1 MVDNNYMMARV
12 NINQLR
18 SAMAKH
24 QNQTLTKTLSVM
36 TKTSAKTLSVM
47 TATTNVNKIRSNTK
61 DYGSKDDSN
70 GGGSSTIRATT
81 TTMMASTD
89 SSDRKSFNGSKA
101 DR

>member
-1 MVDNNYMMARV
+1 
-12 NINQLR
+12 
-18 SAMAKH
+18 
-24 QNQTLTKTLSVM
+24 M

-47 TATTNVNKIRSNTK
+47 TATANVNKIRSNTK

-70 GGGSSTIRATT
+70 GGSSTMRATT